1 MGQVNTRKLS
11 VALIGTRG
19 VPAKYGGFETCVE
32 EVGRRLA
39 SRGHDVTV
47 YCRSSY
53 YPANERSSSFE
64 GMRLVYLPSLKKKS
78 LDTFSHT
85 FLSVV
90 DALRRKFD
98 VHMVFNAANAP
109 FIFPLRLLGKTIA
122 LNTDGLEWKRSKWG
136 FAGRNFYKLSERLAC
151 VVANRLVSD
160 SAGIREYYRSVYGV
174 DSSEIAYGAPVQT
187 CDAPTRLADMGL
199 IPGGYFLQITRFEP
213 ENHPLLTVQA
223 FKTLKTNKKLVLVGG
238 SPYPTEY
245 ARLIEDEAADRVLLP
260 GFIYD
265 KELLRELWCSCH
277 AYVHGNSVGGT
288 NPALLQ
294 TMGSG
299 CFTIAADVPFNH
311 DVLKDGGIYFKGT
324 IESLASAMQWTL
336 DNEHRLEEFRQ
347 RAVERIALH
356 YNWDVI
362 ADQYERLFLEL
373 ADGQYSWRPRLSAL
387 FPKKPDQKFIQTA

>member
-1 MGQVNTRKLS
+1 MQFKKLS
-11 VALIGTRG
+11 IALIGTRG
-19 VPAKYGGFETCVE
+19 VPAQYGGFETCVE

-39 SRGHDVTV
+39 SRGHEVTV

-53 YPANERSSSFE
+53 YHANERLNSFE
-64 GMRLVYLPSLKKKS
+64 GMRLIYLPSLKKKS

-85 FLSVV
+85 FLSVL
-90 DALRRKFD
+90 DSLKRSFD
-98 VHMVFNAANAP
+98 VHMVFNAANSP
-109 FIFPLRLLGKTIA
+109 FILPLRLAGKTVA

-136 FAGRNFYKLSERLAC
+136 FAGRNYYKLSERIAC
-151 VVANRLVSD
+151 IVVNRLVSD
-160 SAGIREYYRSVYGV
+160 SAGIQEYYRSVYGV

-187 CDAPTRLADMGL
+187 CDQYTRLAEMGL
-199 IPGGYFLQITRFEP
+199 KKGGYFLQITRFEP
-213 ENHPLLTVQA
+213 ENHPLLTLEA

-245 ARLIEDEAADRVLLP
+245 ARAIEAEAGARENIILP
-260 GFIYD
+260 GFIYE

-324 IESLASAMQWTL
+324 INSLASAMQWAL
-336 DNEHRLEEFRQ
+336 DNEHKLEDYRQ
-347 RAVERIALH
+347 RAVERISLH

-362 ADQYERLFLEL
+362 ADQYEQLFLEL
-373 ADGQYSWRPRLSAL
+373 AEGRYSWRPKFSAL
-387 FPKKPDQKFIQTA
+387 FPKKPDQRFIQAA